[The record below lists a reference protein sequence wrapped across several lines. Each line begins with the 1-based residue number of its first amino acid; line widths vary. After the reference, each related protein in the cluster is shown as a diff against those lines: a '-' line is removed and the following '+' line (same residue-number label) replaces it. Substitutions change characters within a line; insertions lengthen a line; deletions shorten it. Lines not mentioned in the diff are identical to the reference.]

1 MRFSSNDA
9 PEEIDKMIAH
19 GNPAVDLTPFEALK
33 EAWLYEKAEEQ
44 AVICNLCAHRCYIP
58 PGRVGIC
65 KVRENRGGRLYTLV
79 YDRIIAQDID
89 PIEKKPLFHFLPSTR
104 TYSIATVGCNF
115 HCRFCQNWEI
125 SQMPRDHQ
133 GVILGQTCSPNEIV
147 RWALYAGC
155 ETIAYTYTEPTIFFE
170 LAHDTAKLAAQ
181 AGLKNVFVSNG
192 YMTAEALTAIQ
203 PYLHAVNIDLKGF
216 DDKRHRHLCGAKLQ
230 PVLDS
235 IRLIKKLGIWLEVTT
250 LVIPG
255 HNDSA
260 SELRQMAL
268 FLKNVGPEIPW
279 HLSAFFPAYKMPQR
293 APTDPGTLLRAWQ
306 IGKDAGLR
314 YVYCGN
320 LPGLTHQDT
329 NCFRCGKI
337 LIARTGFYVR
347 WNRLKYGCC
356 PSCQTPIDGEW
367 GNKSWSV
374 AAQAQANQEE
384 L

>member
-1 MRFSSNDA
+1 
-9 PEEIDKMIAH
+9 MIAH
-19 GNPAVDLTPFEALK
+19 GNPTADSTSFEALK
-33 EAWLYEKAEEQ
+33 EAWLYEKAQEQ

-58 PGRVGIC
+58 AGRVGIC
-65 KVRENRGGRLYTLV
+65 KVRENRAGRLYTLV
-79 YDRIIAQDID
+79 YDRIIALNID

-104 TYSIATVGCNF
+104 SYSIATVGCNF

-125 SQMPRDHQ
+125 SQMPRDHR
-133 GVILGQTCSPNEIV
+133 GVILGQMCSPQEIV
-147 RWALYAGC
+147 RGALDAGC

-170 LAHDTAKLAAQ
+170 LAHDTARLAAQ

-203 PYLHAVNIDLKGF
+203 PYLHAANIDLKGF
-216 DDKRHRHLCGAKLQ
+216 DDKRHRRLCGAKLQ

-235 IRLIKKLGIWLEVTT
+235 IRLIKNLGIWLEVTT

-255 HNDSA
+255 HNDSD

-268 FLKNVGPEIPW
+268 FLKDVGPEIPW
-279 HLSAFFPAYKMPQR
+279 HLSAFFPAYKMLQG
-293 APTDPGTLLRAWQ
+293 APTDRGTLLRAWR

-320 LPGLTHQDT
+320 LPGLAHEDT
-329 NCFRCGKI
+329 SCFRCGKT
-337 LIARTGFYVR
+337 LIERVGFNVR
-347 WNRLKYGCC
+347 CNRLKQGCC
-356 PSCQTPIDGEW
+356 PYCQTSIDGAW
-367 GNKSWSV
+367 GNKSWRV
-374 AAQAQANQEE
+374 ATQAQANQED